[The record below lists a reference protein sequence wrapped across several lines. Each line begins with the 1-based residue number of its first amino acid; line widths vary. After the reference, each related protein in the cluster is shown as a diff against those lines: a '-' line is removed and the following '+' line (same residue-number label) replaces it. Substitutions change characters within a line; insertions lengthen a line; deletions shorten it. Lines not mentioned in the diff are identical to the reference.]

1 MEDVELAGRELDRDE
16 AGNAVLRQDEVE
28 DVVLIEELDALL
40 HALLEQRL
48 QDHVPGPV
56 RRVRRALHRGF
67 AVVARV
73 PTEPTLVDLAVGRA
87 VEGQSHPLE
96 VQHGVD
102 RFATHDLDRVLV
114 AEEVAAFDR
123 VVRVPLPVVLFD
135 VGQRRAHAALRR
147 AGV

>member
-87 VEGQSHPLE
+87 IEGQAHALQVE
-96 VQHGVD
+96 YGVD
-102 RFATHDLDRVLV
+102 RLAAHDLDGVLV
-114 AEEVAAFDR
+114 AQEVAALDR
-123 VVRVPLPVVLFD
+123 VVRVPLPVVFLD
-135 VGQRRAHAALRR
+135 VRQRRAHAALRR